1 MIRFNNDISVDN
13 LFKMVVPNIGDYDR
27 ILINND
33 SDKWNDTNCII
44 SMNNDNYRPYN
55 EEPLIIVI
63 DTECILHHTIIPGEE
78 FSVYEFLDLLY
89 KWYKQG
95 RCVHLIRCFKN
106 KNDIIM
112 NKYCMHG
119 LINFE

>member
-1 MIRFNNDISVDN
+1 MIIFNNDICVND
-13 LFKMVVPNIGDYDR
+13 LFKMVVPNIGDYDS
-27 ILINND
+27 ITINNGDDINCVISINND
-33 SDKWNDTNCII
+33 K
-44 SMNNDNYRPYN
+44 YRPYN

-63 DTECILHHTIIPGEE
+63 DTEGILNHTIIPGDE